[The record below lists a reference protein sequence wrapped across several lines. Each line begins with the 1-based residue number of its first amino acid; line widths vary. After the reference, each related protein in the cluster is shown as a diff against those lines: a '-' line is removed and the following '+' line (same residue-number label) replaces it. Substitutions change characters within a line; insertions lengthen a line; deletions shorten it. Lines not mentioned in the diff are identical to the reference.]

1 MKIIITEQQ
10 NEQLNRK
17 IRFSVE
23 KLGLKQAREIFGDEI
38 IKQTYSDN
46 PLSYLDQFSKLS
58 PIEKDEFVFYVDKD
72 NLPLFATK
80 KHYIE
85 QGYGVV
91 YISPARIWSFFR
103 VVMGFD
109 DSSEIAYNILKW
121 LKDKYN
127 LELKPTIYNIPI
139 LVMVHWNEPVN

>member
-10 NEQLNRK
+10 NENVNRK
-17 IRFSVE
+17 IRLTVE
-23 KLGLKQAREIFGDEI
+23 KLGLKDGRQIFGDEI
-38 IKQTYSDN
+38 IKLAYSDN
-46 PLSYLDQFSKLS
+46 PLSYLDQFNDLR
-58 PIEKDEFVFYVDKD
+58 PVEKEEFIFYVDKD
-72 NLPLFATK
+72 NLPLFAAK
-80 KHYIE
+80 KQYIE

-91 YISPARIWSFFR
+91 YMSPARIWSFFR

-109 DSSEIAYNILKW
+109 DSSDIPHIISEW

>member
-10 NEQLNRK
+10 NENVNRK
-17 IRFSVE
+17 IRLTVE
-23 KLGLKQAREIFGDEI
+23 KLGIKQVRQIFGDEI

-46 PLSYLDQFSKLS
+46 PSSYLDQFNDLR
-58 PIEKDEFVFYVDKD
+58 PVEKEEFVFYVDKD
-72 NLPLFATK
+72 NLPLFAAK

-91 YISPARIWSFFR
+91 YMSPAKIWNFFR

-109 DSSEIAYNILKW
+109 DSWDIPDIISEW

-139 LVMVHWNEPVN
+139 LVMVHWIEPVN